1 LGFGVECES
10 KSNVLLV
17 QSLYINFKDI
27 LKVKGEQVKLKLA
40 TGAKR
45 GLDATPETIRE
56 GSVRMEQHPEYAN
69 TLTKI
74 KELGFDIENTYSDP
88 YVEVK
93 EVLNSQKE
101 VVRVLKVVYVQEGMR
116 YLDLEH
122 ELGHIRQLTERFGD
136 KCLPTE
142 RVIEYPDGR
151 VKDISDKGGVLTNW
165 QNTVT
170 EYHNRLDEFL
180 HLYERGAN
188 IELLSEHGQGIR
200 KWKELYK
207 DIGLKR
213 GKSPSR
219 KSWVEKHFPDLYGLE
234 ERYSYVVVIIE
245 Q

>member
-1 LGFGVECES
+1 M
-10 KSNVLLV
+10 
-17 QSLYINFKDI
+17 
-27 LKVKGEQVKLKLA
+27 KLA

-45 GLDATPETIRE
+45 GLDPNPETIRF

-69 TLTKI
+69 TVAKI
-74 KELGFDIENTYSDP
+74 KELGFDIESTDGDP

-122 ELGHIRQLTERFGD
+122 ELGHIRQLSERFGNT
-136 KCLPTE
+136 CLPTD

-151 VKDISDKGGVLTNW
+151 VKDISEKGGVLTNW

-180 HLYERGAN
+180 RLHERGAN
-188 IELLSEHGQGIR
+188 IELLREHAQGIR
-200 KWKELYK
+200 KWRELYK
-207 DIGLKR
+207 DTGLKR

-219 KSWVEKHFPDLYGLE
+219 KSWVEKHFPDLYELE
-234 ERYSYVVVIIE
+234 GRYSRVVVIIE

>member
-1 LGFGVECES
+1 VE
-10 KSNVLLV
+10 
-17 QSLYINFKDI
+17 
-27 LKVKGEQVKLKLA
+27 GEQVKLA

-45 GLDATPETIRE
+45 GLDPNPETIRE

-69 TLTKI
+69 TLAKI
-74 KELGFDIENTYSDP
+74 KELGFEVEITHGDP
-88 YVEVK
+88 YVEAK
-93 EVLNSQKE
+93 EVLNFQKE

-122 ELGHIRQLTERFGD
+122 ELGHIRQLTERFGN

-151 VKDISDKGGVLTNW
+151 IKDISEKGGVLTNW
-165 QNTVT
+165 QNTIT

-180 HLYERGAN
+180 RLHARGAN
-188 IELLSEHGQGIR
+188 IELLREHAQGIR
-200 KWKELYK
+200 TWRELYK
-207 DIGLKR
+207 DTGLKR

-234 ERYSYVVVIIE
+234 ERYSRVVVIIE
-245 Q
+245 